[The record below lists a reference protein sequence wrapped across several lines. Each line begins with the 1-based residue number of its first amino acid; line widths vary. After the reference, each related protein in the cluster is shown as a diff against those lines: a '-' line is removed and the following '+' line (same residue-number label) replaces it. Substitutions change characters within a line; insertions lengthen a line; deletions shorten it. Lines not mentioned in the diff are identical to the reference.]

1 MHRSEIIMRIGR
13 AARERRVPWAMVR
26 QGRRTRNLAVRR
38 LDRCDAKASR
48 NQRPD
53 RSPHLSQPAG
63 GTRGGVVA
71 MTRRRFTAKAVKSG
85 RWWAIEVPELGNVF
99 SQSRRLDQAE
109 MMARDAIALM
119 LEVPPDSFDVVL
131 EPDLGSLGDLRVSI
145 EASRLRR
152 REAAEAQNAASRT
165 TLDAVTRLRASGLT
179 SRDVGTL
186 LGVSVQRVSQVE
198 RKASM

>member
-1 MHRSEIIMRIGR
+1 
-13 AARERRVPWAMVR
+13 
-26 QGRRTRNLAVRR
+26 
-38 LDRCDAKASR
+38 
-48 NQRPD
+48 
-53 RSPHLSQPAG
+53 
-63 GTRGGVVA
+63 

-99 SQSRRLDQAE
+99 SQARRLDQVEA
-109 MMARDAIALM
+109 MARDAIAL
-119 LEVPPDSFDVVL
+119 LKQVPEDSFDVVVV
-131 EPDLGSLGDLRVSI
+131 PDLDSLGDLRAGI

-152 REAAEAQNAASRT
+152 REATLAQEAASRT
-165 TLDAVTRLRASGLT
+165 TRDAVTRLRASGLT